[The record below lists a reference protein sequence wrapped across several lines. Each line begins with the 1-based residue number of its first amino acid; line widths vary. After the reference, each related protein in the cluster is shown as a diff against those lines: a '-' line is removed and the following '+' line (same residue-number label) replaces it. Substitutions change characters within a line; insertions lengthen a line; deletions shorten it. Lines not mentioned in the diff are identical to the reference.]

1 MASTKVIKDVEGNE
15 FTIELPG
22 FEFDKY
28 NLAESPI
35 VLRYD
40 GEEDLFSPIRR
51 RSCEVRFVTDDPEQ
65 LIKDILT
72 LSDVTLSV
80 YIDLGTSKFD
90 IFKGRLASESFVY
103 NYTVESL
110 TIIKVT
116 YTDYFSNFKNI
127 VFKPLVAVSQG
138 GSETANFPE
147 HFAEDF
153 IYRMPYYS
161 FIEIFS
167 RTASEYVRY
176 ISILGGSSKY
186 DLNQN
191 AISTEGHTD
200 FAMHFA
206 KVHGEAVWGKTLY
219 EIIEMYCMAFGYY
232 ATMNGDEI
240 LFIHIPTKVNAGRLD
255 IIPYML
261 YRWNATYNIYDEYL
275 DSDRAIIRQV
285 LRGDYIQIADASI
298 EYDTSYNIKV
308 KSDYGRQ
315 KDVLIQ
321 NLLTTKYKEYTRKDV
336 AIYQSEYKQLYT
348 TPNLV
353 INTAGNA
360 IYTIPEDGYI
370 QIWTLNPIENYIYDE
385 YVKLILPLSTNYY
398 QNSARRAAFRINY
411 KFNRFRDG
419 EANIMCV
426 GVFLKTSAMSGKVF
440 VNKQLVDISGLPHLQ
455 SRITIPNGQESGE
468 YLIEL
473 LGDDI
478 NSFYSAEIWLGSAY
492 TASTRGAVAVKYN
505 VNVELYFGNSN
516 GRIKEYDEGE
526 TLVVSNN
533 AKKDKE
539 FEMPFCSVPTSLPY
553 YFNTY
558 LISTPQFAYINGINY
573 NYDHLG
579 SYFNDAWRS
588 AKYSLQEY
596 IGRYIARQFSRPKQ
610 IFDGEVIGNMHIVS
624 ATTTNFDN
632 VFELDGRI
640 FSVISGEN
648 DLINRRTKLKM
659 VEMIREIEAI
669 SEHLMLTEE
678 DELITTETGDYVINE
693 KG

>member
-1 MASTKVIKDVEGNE
+1 MASTKVIKDVDGNE

-22 FEFDKY
+22 FDFDKY

-40 GEEDLFSPIRR
+40 GEDDLFSPIRR
-51 RSCEVRFVTDDPEQ
+51 RSCEIRFVTDDPEQ
-65 LIKDILT
+65 LINDIIS
-72 LSDVTLSV
+72 LSDATLSV
-80 YIDLGTSKFD
+80 YMIAGIQLF
-90 IFKGRLASESFVY
+90 IFKGRLASESFGY
-103 NYTVESL
+103 NYTVDSL
-110 TIIKVT
+110 TTIKVT
-116 YTDYFSNFKNI
+116 YTDYFSNFKDI

-219 EIIEMYCMAFGYY
+219 EIIEMYCKAFGYY

-240 LFIHIPTKVNAGRLD
+240 LFIHIPTKANAGRLD

-261 YRWNATYNIYDEYL
+261 YRWNATYNIYEKYL

-285 LRGDYIQIADASI
+285 LRGDYFQIADANI
-298 EYDTSYNIKV
+298 EYDALYNVNV
-308 KSDYGRQ
+308 KADYGRQ
-315 KDVLIQ
+315 KDVLLQ
-321 NLLTTKYKEYTRKDV
+321 NLLTTKYINYTRKV
-336 AIYQSEYKQLYT
+336 IANFQTEYKQINT
-348 TPNLV
+348 TPNLT
-353 INTAGNA
+353 ITTDGNA
-360 IYTIPEDGYI
+360 IFSIPESGYI
-370 QIWTLNPIENYIYDE
+370 QVWTLNPTEEIIQNE
-385 YVKLILPLSTNYY
+385 YVKIILPLSTNYY

-426 GVFLKTSAMSGKVF
+426 GVCLKTWSTSKVF

-478 NSFYSAEIWLGSAY
+478 NSFYAAEIWLGSAY

-539 FEMPFCSVPTSLPY
+539 FEMPFCSVPTSLTY
-553 YFNTY
+553 YTNSY
-558 LISTPQFAYINGINY
+558 LISTPQFAYLNGVNY
-573 NYDHLG
+573 NYDQLG

-588 AKYSLQEY
+588 TKYSLQEY

-624 ATTTNFDN
+624 ATTTNFDS

-659 VEMIREIEAI
+659 VEMVREVEAI